1 MARGQT
7 TLRPDVVAADLLG
20 AAMTDH
26 RIRDLR
32 RLLESEAERFGAT
45 VRVEH
50 TNGGHLKGIFSL
62 GEHEVFIIASSSSS
76 TWRCDRYVRTDAR
89 RALRNL
95 IA

>member
-1 MARGQT
+1 
-7 TLRPDVVAADLLG
+7 
-20 AAMTDH
+20 MTDH

-32 RLLESEAERFGAT
+32 RLLESEAELFGAT

-62 GEHEVFIIASSSSS
+62 GEHEVFIIASFSSS
-76 TWRCDRYVRTDAR
+76 TRCDRYVRADAR

-95 IA
+95 AA

>member
-1 MARGQT
+1 
-7 TLRPDVVAADLLG
+7 
-20 AAMTDH
+20 MTDH

-62 GEHEVFIIASSSSS
+62 GEHEVFIIASFSSSS
-76 TWRCDRYVRTDAR
+76 RCDRYVRADAR

-95 IA
+95 TA